1 MIKKIFS
8 ILFALF
14 SIVLSLY
21 LGSILLSEYLAF
33 EPVIVFTWVSPV
45 TFILPIPVSFAL
57 VYKASSLFYS
67 EQVATL
73 FCAKIF
79 RYFMYATLIACI
91 VSAMLVYFY
100 LQVLEGKGYTP
111 CPGIPSGYMP
121 MMGTK
126 YVTSLSLCNA

>member
-21 LGSILLSEYLAF
+21 FGSILLSEYLAF
-33 EPVIVFTWVSPV
+33 ESAIVFTWVSPV
-45 TFILPIPVSFAL
+45 TFILPIPLSFAL
-57 VYKASSLFYS
+57 VYKVSTLFYT
-67 EQVATL
+67 EEAATL

-79 RYFMYATLIACI
+79 RYFMYVTLIACI
-91 VSAMLVYFY
+91 VSAMLVYVY
-100 LQVLEGKGYTP
+100 TQVLEDKGYTP
-111 CPGIPSGYMP
+111 CPGVPSGYMP

-126 YVTSLSLCNA
+126 YVTSLSLCD

>member
-1 MIKKIFS
+1 MINKIFS
-8 ILFALF
+8 ILLILIIIA
-14 SIVLSLY
+14 SSLY
-21 LGSILLSEYLAF
+21 FGSILLSEYLAF
-33 EPVIVFTWVSPV
+33 EPAIVLSWYSPV
-45 TFILPIPVSFAL
+45 TFILPIPLSFSL
-57 VYKASSLFYS
+57 VYKASSLFYT
-67 EQVATL
+67 EELAII

-79 RYFMYATLIACI
+79 RYFMYATFIACI